1 MRRQTIA
8 VVGGGASGIAAAI
21 GAGRKGAAVIICEKM
36 PALGRKILAS
46 GNGRCNLL
54 NEKLDESFYNGPS
67 HKLLKNV
74 FSRFNKESLVD
85 FFKGLGLELHSEQ
98 GRIFPV
104 TNQSASVL
112 TLLEIEL
119 RRLSVQVQLNFAVTH
134 ISPSKS
140 AFILGT
146 KSGKKI
152 SAKSVILTGG
162 GKTYP
167 ALGSDGSAFALAA
180 SLGHRI
186 ITPVPDAVPVIV
198 KDPLCHALQGQKICA
213 RVRSVIDG
221 KVFNETV
228 GDLLF
233 TKYGLSG
240 TAILDISEEI
250 SIAVNRDNK
259 KDAVVCVDMT
269 PFMSERR
276 LTEELANRIGKGFME
291 DELLAGIL
299 PNKFALALKGL
310 LIKKD
315 PALIAASLKDRSFKV
330 SGTRGWNEADFT
342 AGGVDLKEVDELS
355 LESRMKK
362 GLYFAGEV
370 LDVNGKRGG
379 YNLAW
384 AWASGLMA
392 GEEAAGCVE

>member
-1 MRRQTIA
+1 MRRPTIA

-21 GAGRKGAAVIICEKM
+21 GAGRKGASVIICERL
-36 PALGRKILAS
+36 PALGKKILVS

-54 NEKLDESFYNGPS
+54 NEKLDESFYNPPS
-67 HKLLKNV
+67 HKLLRNV
-74 FSRFNKESLVD
+74 FSKFNKESLIE
-85 FFKGLGLELHSEQ
+85 FFKGLGLELRSEE

-119 RRLSVQVQLNFAVTH
+119 RRLSVQVQLNSAVTH

-140 AFILGT
+140 AFSLAT
-146 KSGKKI
+146 KSGKRI
-152 SAKSVILTGG
+152 SAKSVILAGG

-186 ITPVPDAVPVIV
+186 ITPVPAAVPVIV
-198 KDPLCHALQGQKICA
+198 KDPLCHALQGQKIYA
-213 RVRSVIDG
+213 RTKSVIDG
-221 KVFNETV
+221 KVVRETV

-259 KDAVVCVDMT
+259 KDATVCVDMT
-269 PFMSERR
+269 PFMSEKR
-276 LTEELANRIGKGFME
+276 LTEELTKRIDKGFMPG
-291 DELLAGIL
+291 ELLAGIL
-299 PNKFALALKGL
+299 PNRFAPALKGL
-310 LIKKD
+310 LMKKD
-315 PALIAASLKDRSFKV
+315 PALIAASLKERSFKV
-330 SGTRGWNEADFT
+330 FGTRGWNEADFT
-342 AGGVDLKEVDELS
+342 AGGVDLKEVNELN
-355 LESRMKK
+355 LESRLKK

-384 AWASGLMA
+384 AWASGLVA
-392 GEEAAGCVE
+392 GEEAAKCVE